1 MANYAESSDVAEVI
15 SLDPP
20 AGGAWNHELTKATR
34 DVLAMIKSDFWE
46 GSGRD
51 ITSFDEDNLDLTQLV
66 DLTVYRALGW
76 YICPALEN
84 FSGGEEGKWTLKAKY
99 FQDMFNT
106 EWLTVQ
112 QLPIYD
118 FDENDSFE
126 DSERQ
131 GKISYT
137 IGRG

>member
-1 MANYAESSDVAEVI
+1 MPNYAETSDVAEVI

-20 AGGAWNHELTKATR
+20 AGDGWTYELTKATR
-34 DVLAMIKSDFWE
+34 DVLAKIKTDFWE
-46 GSGRD
+46 AHGYD
-51 ITSFDEDNLDLTQLV
+51 ITLFDEDNLDLTQLV

-84 FSGGEEGKWTLKAKY
+84 FANGEEGKWPLKAKY
-99 FQDMFNT
+99 FQDMFNE
-106 EWLTVQ
+106 EWITVQ

-118 FDENDSFE
+118 FNEDDTFT

-131 GKISYT
+131 GLAPKR